1 MGMQM
6 QAQITIERSDFT
18 LEQGRRVVSW
28 YLDYADAA
36 LPEPGEAMIW
46 DYSELPVGNGYF
58 VDFEA
63 PESDEFPESS
73 FTRPSTRS
81 FLGGLA
87 TQQGISYDF
96 LNNESY
102 GRAGLISESIAVA
115 LGTLTGG
122 ADDTLK
128 VLGKPYHF
136 DPQETYI
143 QFPLHFND
151 TWAYDYTTNSDFQ
164 VSVGAFGLE
173 NAPAGQRTRDS
184 SVYTVLGYGTLVLP
198 NPGGSGTISME
209 ALMVRHTEHLTY
221 NYLLGGQLA
230 PQVML
235 DLFGIEQGET
245 LNRTTYSFYTKGL
258 PAPAADIFLDEDGN
272 IDFFVIPDDI
282 QDLVSSTATES
293 VAPDAFRVFP
303 NPLQAG
309 AQLSVHASVEV
320 LNGNMEL
327 LDAFGRQVAIWP
339 LSAAQNETL
348 RFTLPGMLHSGL
360 YLYRITDKNK
370 QVRSTGK
377 LQVIR

>member
-1 MGMQM
+1 
-6 QAQITIERSDFT
+6 
-18 LEQGRRVVSW
+18 
-28 YLDYADAA
+28 
-36 LPEPGEAMIW
+36 
-46 DYSELPVGNGYF
+46 
-58 VDFEA
+58 
-63 PESDEFPESS
+63 
-73 FTRPSTRS
+73 
-81 FLGGLA
+81 
-87 TQQGISYDF
+87 
-96 LNNESY
+96 
-102 GRAGLISESIAVA
+102 
-115 LGTLTGG
+115 
-122 ADDTLK
+122 
-128 VLGKPYHF
+128 
-136 DPQETYI
+136 
-143 QFPLHFND
+143 
-151 TWAYDYTTNSDFQ
+151 
-164 VSVGAFGLE
+164 
-173 NAPAGQRTRDS
+173 
-184 SVYTVLGYGTLVLP
+184 
-198 NPGGSGTISME
+198 
-209 ALMVRHTEHLTY
+209 
-221 NYLLGGQLA
+221 
-230 PQVML
+230 ML